1 MPLETLN
8 QNLIES
14 EMKLY
19 TDSEVDLLIEVI
31 SEAAYE
37 AIEQAAAESAKAAVL
52 ALLEREA
59 SAYREASRQ
68 LAEAQ
73 HWRNEA
79 QVNYQAIG
87 KAKKAGV
94 KNAIIAGAACLLG
107 GFVVGAG
114 GTLIMGG
121 R

>member
-1 MPLETLN
+1 
-8 QNLIES
+8 
-14 EMKLY
+14 MKLY

-59 SAYREASRQ
+59 LAYREASRQ
-68 LAEAQ
+68 QAEVQ
-73 HWRNEA
+73 RWRMEA
-79 QVNYQAIG
+79 DIRLQAI
-87 KAKKAGV
+87 KETKKAGI
-94 KNAIIAGAACLLG
+94 KNAIIAGAVCLVG
-107 GFVVGAG
+107 GFFFGVG
-114 GTLIMGG
+114 GTLFIGG